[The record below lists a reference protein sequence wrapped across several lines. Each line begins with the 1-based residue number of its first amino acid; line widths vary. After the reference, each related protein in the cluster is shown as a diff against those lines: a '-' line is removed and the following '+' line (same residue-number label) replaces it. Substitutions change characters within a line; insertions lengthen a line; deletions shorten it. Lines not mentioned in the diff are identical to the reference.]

1 MEGTL
6 PWDKGFGTELAMG
19 KGCWAYNLTADI
31 KPGFNVSHSP
41 ARIPRCHWGNLASLS
56 SGFTQLATCLQGTC
70 RVPEQVTQDHRLR
83 LVLTCSTLV
92 SLPSRSPSQSLAP

>member
-41 ARIPRCHWGNLASLS
+41 
-56 SGFTQLATCLQGTC
+56 Q
-70 RVPEQVTQDHRLR
+70 
-83 LVLTCSTLV
+83 V
-92 SLPSRSPSQSLAP
+92 SLGEPGIPLLRIYSASDLSAGNMQGP